1 MACLLRQLLVLVLA
15 AYLGAGPSWSAAHAG
30 VMPEKMTAAMASA
43 AGTCGGCHKCPMTGD
58 EHTKAFLCG
67 ALCEMAAQTVAPQ
80 VGPVVLTQ
88 ARLIF
93 GVIEQSLRGRTSPP
107 DPYPPKPSRAV

>member
-1 MACLLRQLLVLVLA
+1 MTRCVRQFLVLVLA
-15 AYLGAGPSWSAAHAG
+15 ALLAAGFSLSAVHAG
-30 VMPEKMTAAMASA
+30 DTPGAATTSMDGGALS
-43 AGTCGGCHKCPMTGD
+43 GGCHKCPMTGD

-107 DPYPPKPSRAV
+107 DPYPPRPFRAV